1 MKKLISALLTGSFV
15 VAVAACGDDGQADP
29 PSGTGG
35 SGGSGEGGSGAGESG
50 GGDGAAGS
58 AGGGGDGGDG
68 GGVRCAGSDLVCPEG
83 TRCEIDAEG
92 KPSGCTAACE
102 EARACG
108 DAACCSPGAACVD
121 GGCAA
126 ADLVLEPAQRG
137 EPVTFAAITV
147 GEDACELMHG
157 CVGASGRRALLRF
170 NVSLR
175 NAGDVPLDLG
185 APSESAVF
193 EPNFCEDSYVVPR
206 FFRARLK
213 QGEAAVAEAEL
224 DARCVAMPGGQYSCS
239 AQGLGP
245 GERVDQPGTVAC
257 NAVDVTGVPAGLY
270 ELEITVNPNRTI
282 AEASFDNNTL
292 VLPVDYPACDG
303 AMCGGACCPSGHA
316 CADGVCMVP
325 DLRPNKER
333 IVDTV
338 QFSYQTF
345 PADACEIVEGCIAG
359 PGRRHL
365 LQFEGRIENA
375 GPAHLDPGSEFDNP
389 LFEYA
394 QCHGHFHFRE
404 FTDYRLVD
412 ANGEVIARGHK
423 QAFCLTDMEPLDLE
437 SPATPGFPTSG
448 GNGCNFLS
456 AGWADIYD
464 VGVPCQWVDV
474 TDVPEGDYILRVAVN
489 PTGAVAEQS
498 IENNVVE
505 VPVHVPAYTAC
516 VPEPEI
522 CGDLLDQDC
531 DGVSDNGCAGAG
543 CVVPLPEVCGN
554 EVDENCNGV
563 PDDGCAPIP
572 GADSCETPGEL
583 AAPMDYAAQITAE
596 NTSDV
601 ALSCGGEGGE
611 VFFRFTLPSEQVVYL
626 GTLDSEL
633 DTVLAVLEGDGC
645 GGAPVGCAARSCG
658 RSMLG
663 AHFAAK
669 LPAGAYTVVVKAV
682 RPGDSGLVRLRFE
695 RPTCLGEGAG
705 VIAGSGLFSGDT
717 TGAPIPPAAVCGP
730 SSPEQ
735 PYYVPVCPGVPI
747 LVSSCGLTEFPMTLK
762 TADDACNPI
771 NVQCSSALGACT
783 GAQDGANASI
793 FGMRS
798 GGGLG
803 SITVSG
809 RTPVDFG
816 PYQLFVTP
824 FL

>member
-1 MKKLISALLTGSFV
+1 M
-15 VAVAACGDDGQADP
+15 
-29 PSGTGG
+29 
-35 SGGSGEGGSGAGESG
+35 
-50 GGDGAAGS
+50 
-58 AGGGGDGGDG
+58 
-68 GGVRCAGSDLVCPEG
+68 CPERS
-83 TRCEIDAEG
+83 RCQIDTEG
-92 KPSGCTAACE
+92 KPSGCAAACE

-108 DAACCSPGAACVD
+108 DTACCSPGAACVD
-121 GGCAA
+121 GACAA

-137 EPVTFAAITV
+137 APVTFASISV
-147 GEDACELMHG
+147 GEDACELMQG

-185 APSESAVF
+185 VPSESAVF

-224 DARCVAMPGGQYSCS
+224 DARCVAMRGGKYSCS

-245 GERVDQPGTVAC
+245 GDHVEQPGTVAC
-257 NAVDVTGVPAGLY
+257 NALDVTGVAAGLY
-270 ELEITVNPNRTI
+270 ELEITVNPNRTL

-303 AMCGGACCPSGHA
+303 AMCGGACCPHGHA
-316 CADGVCMVP
+316 CTDGVCMVP
-325 DLRPNKER
+325 DLRPDRER

-338 QFSYQTF
+338 EFAYQTF
-345 PADACEIVEGCIAG
+345 PADACEIMEGCVGG

-365 LQFEGRIENA
+365 LHFEGRIENA
-375 GPAHLDPGSEFDNP
+375 GPGPLDPGPEFDNP

-404 FTDYRLVD
+404 FADYGLLD
-412 ANGEVIARGHK
+412 ADGEVVSQGHK
-423 QAFCLTDMEPLDLE
+423 QAFCLTDMEPLDFE
-437 SPATPGFPTSG
+437 SPATPGLPTSG
-448 GNGCNFLS
+448 GTGCNFLS
-456 AGWADIYD
+456 AGWADIYS
-464 VGVPCQWVDV
+464 VGTPCQWVDV
-474 TDVPEGDYILRVAVN
+474 TDVPEGEYILRVAVN

-505 VPVHVPAYTAC
+505 VPVHVPAFTTCA
-516 VPEPEI
+516 PEPEL
-522 CGDLLDQDC
+522 CGDLVDQDC
-531 DGVSDNGCAGAG
+531 DGIPDNGCGSST
-543 CVVPLPEVCGN
+543 CSSPLPEVCGN
-554 EVDENCNGV
+554 GLDEDCNGV

-583 AAPMDYAAQITAE
+583 SDSADYTAEITAE

-626 GTLDSEL
+626 GTLESEL

-658 RSMLG
+658 AIALG
-663 AHFAAK
+663 AHYAAR
-669 LPAGAYTVVVKAV
+669 LPAGTYTVVVKAV
-682 RPGDSGLVRLRFE
+682 RPGDRGRVRLRFQ
-695 RPTCLGEGAG
+695 RPSCLGEGAG
-705 VIAGSGLFSGDT
+705 VIAGSGLISGDT

-735 PYYVPVCPGVPI
+735 PFYVPVCPGVPL
-747 LVSSCGLTEFPMTLK
+747 LVSSCGLTDFPMTLK
-762 TADDACNPI
+762 TADDACDPV
-771 NVQCSSALGACT
+771 NVQCSSALNACAGAPE
-783 GAQDGANASI
+783 GANASI

-798 GGGLG
+798 RGGLG

-816 PYQLFVTP
+816 PYQLFITQ
-824 FL
+824 FR

>member
-1 MKKLISALLTGSFV
+1 MGSWLLAT
-15 VAVAACGDDGQADP
+15 AACDDGRTEP

-35 SGGSGEGGSGAGESG
+35 GGSTGEGGSGAGASG
-50 GGDGAAGS
+50 
-58 AGGGGDGGDG
+58 AGGGSGGA
-68 GGVRCAGSDLVCPEG
+68 GGVRCAGSDVVCPEG
-83 TRCEIDAEG
+83 SRCQIDTEG
-92 KPSGCTAACE
+92 KPSGCAAGCE

-108 DAACCSPGAACVD
+108 DTGCCSPGAACVD
-121 GGCAA
+121 GACAA
-126 ADLVLEPAQRG
+126 ADLVLEPTQRG
-137 EPVTFAAITV
+137 EPVTFASISV

-157 CVGASGRRALLRF
+157 CVGASGRRALMRF

-185 APSESAVF
+185 VPSESAVF

-213 QGEAAVAEAEL
+213 QGEAAVAEGEF
-224 DARCVAMPGGQYSCS
+224 DARCVAMRGGRYSCH

-245 GERVDQPGTVAC
+245 GDRVEQPGTVAC
-257 NAVDVTGVPAGLY
+257 NALDVTGVAAGLY
-270 ELEITVNPNRTI
+270 ELEITVNPNRTL

-303 AMCGGACCPSGHA
+303 AMCGGACCPYGHA
-316 CADGVCMVP
+316 CSDGVCMVP
-325 DLRPNKER
+325 DLRPDRER

-338 QFSYQTF
+338 QFAYQTF
-345 PADACEIVEGCIAG
+345 PADACEIMEGCIGG

-365 LQFEGRIENA
+365 LHFEGRIENA
-375 GPAHLDPGSEFDNP
+375 GPGHLDPGPEFDSP

-404 FTDYRLVD
+404 FTDYRLLD
-412 ANGEVIARGHK
+412 ADGEVVSQGHK
-423 QAFCLTDMEPLDLE
+423 QAFCLTDMEPLDFE
-437 SPATPGFPTSG
+437 SPATPGLPTSG
-448 GNGCNFLS
+448 GTGCNFLS
-456 AGWADIYD
+456 AGWADIYS
-464 VGVPCQWVDV
+464 VGTPCQWIDV
-474 TDVPEGDYILRVAVN
+474 TDVPEGNYILRVAVN

-505 VPVHVPAYTAC
+505 VPVHVPAFTPC
-516 VPEPEI
+516 VFEPEI
-522 CGDLLDQDC
+522 CGDFVDQDC
-531 DGVSDNGCAGAG
+531 DGIADNGCGG
-543 CVVPLPEVCGN
+543 STCSFPSPEVCGN
-554 EVDENCNGV
+554 GLDEDCNGV

-583 AAPMDYAAQITAE
+583 SDSADYTAEITAE
-596 NTSDV
+596 NTPDV

-626 GTLDSEL
+626 GTLESEL

-645 GGAPVGCAARSCG
+645 GGAPIGCAARSCG
-658 RSMLG
+658 GIALG
-663 AHFAAK
+663 AHYAAK
-669 LPAGAYTVVVKAV
+669 LPAGTYTVVVKAV
-682 RPGDSGLVRLRFE
+682 RPGDRGRVRLRFQ
-695 RPTCLGEGAG
+695 RPSCLGEGAG
-705 VIAGSGLFSGDT
+705 VIAGSGLVSGDT
-717 TGAPIPPAAVCGP
+717 TRAPIPPAAVCGP

-735 PYYVPVCPGVPI
+735 PFYVPVCPGVPV
-747 LVSSCGLTEFPMTLK
+747 LVSSCGLTDFPMTLK
-762 TADDACNPI
+762 TADDACNPV
-771 NVQCSSALGACT
+771 NVQCSSALNACAGAPE
-783 GAQDGANASI
+783 GANASI
-793 FGMRS
+793 FGMRP

-824 FL
+824 LR